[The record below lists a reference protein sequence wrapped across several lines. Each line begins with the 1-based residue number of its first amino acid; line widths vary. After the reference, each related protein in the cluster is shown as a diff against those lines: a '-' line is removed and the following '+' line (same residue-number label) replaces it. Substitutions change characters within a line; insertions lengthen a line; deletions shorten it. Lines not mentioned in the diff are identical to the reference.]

1 MVRQA
6 QNWKVAVAMSLAA
19 GFTLKQ
25 SGCVLYIPH
34 LPSQT
39 SPSLWMAT
47 PIPLYPLAD
56 LRVLVFIPA
65 IPEQH
70 G

>member
-1 MVRQA
+1 
-6 QNWKVAVAMSLAA
+6 MSLAA